1 MNAQLETF
9 SAFRPMRHD
18 DIEEVAAVERQ
29 IYPYPWTLGNFRD
42 SLNAGYSCWVF
53 EHNQRLIGY
62 SVMMIAAG
70 EAHLLNLGIAGEW
83 QGQGLGR
90 RFLEHILGLARS
102 YRVEAVFLEVRPSN
116 VAARQLYLTSGFRET
131 AVRKKY
137 YPADDGREDAILM
150 ELSL

>member
-18 DIEEVAAVERQ
+18 DIEEIVAVERQ

-53 EHNQRLIGY
+53 EHNERLIGY

-70 EAHLLNLGIAGEW
+70 EAHLLNLGVAGEW

-90 RFLEHILGLARS
+90 RFLQHILGLARS
-102 YRVEAVFLEVRPSN
+102 YR
-116 VAARQLYLTSGFRET
+116 
-131 AVRKKY
+131 
-137 YPADDGREDAILM
+137 
-150 ELSL
+150 